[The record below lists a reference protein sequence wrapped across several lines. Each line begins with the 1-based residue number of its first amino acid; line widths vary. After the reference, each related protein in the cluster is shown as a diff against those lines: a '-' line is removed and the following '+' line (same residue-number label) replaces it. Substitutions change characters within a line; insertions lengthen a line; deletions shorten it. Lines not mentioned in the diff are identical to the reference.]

1 MPGKDASVE
10 LQYLGLQRAQLAAES
25 SKTRA
30 GQLWEPAVGWIG
42 NDFQQLLDTPAPDGG
57 DNPELGKIGADRIN
71 DGCLLTDEE
80 MARPVE
86 HEAALL
92 LDRLG
97 RHEPHVGSRDRLAN
111 RLRVRGVVL
120 LPLDVGL
127 HIGRRHQSHCMPQR
141 LQFARPMV
149 R

>member
-1 MPGKDASVE
+1 MPGDDASVE
-10 LQYLGLQRAQLAAES
+10 FQYLGLQYAQLAAES

-30 GQLWEPAVGWIG
+30 SQLWEPAVGCISD
-42 NDFQQLLDTPAPDGG
+42 DFQQLFDTPAPDGG
-57 DNPELGKIGADRIN
+57 DNPELGKICADRIN
-71 DGCLLTDEE
+71 DGSLLADEE

-86 HEAALL
+86 HQTALL

-111 RLRVRGVVL
+111 RLRVSGVVL
-120 LPLDVGL
+120 LSLDLGL
-127 HIGRRHQSHCMPQR
+127 YIGRRHQSHRMPQC
-141 LQFARPMV
+141 LQFSGPMV